1 MLLRAFL
8 VSIVLTFGVSGSPG
22 SAAAAGT
29 AVIGTVSTTVPDDDT
44 TRPTINEFMPEDR
57 ALSDCL
63 SSLPKP
69 GCGSKA
75 RGGWR
80 QTLVFLVIIGAIAF
94 IIGRVV
100 VSSRK
105 ARGLP
110 PLHRLV
116 TGRRKPDATSAPSD
130 AGGDHSP

>member
-1 MLLRAFL
+1 VLLRAFL

-22 SAAAAGT
+22 VSAASGT
-29 AVIGTVSTTVPDDDT
+29 AVAETVSTTLPDDDT

-80 QTLVFLVIIGAIAF
+80 QTLVFLVIIGAITF

-100 VSSRK
+100 MSSRK

-110 PLHRLV
+110 TLRQSIRD
-116 TGRRKPDATSAPSD
+116 RRTPDATSARGD